1 MFTDWNMFMSWVLE
15 LLPLR
20 YEKFVEALD
29 EAAKDKLPF
38 LKEKAVKV
46 TFDVLFRYE
55 IDWSLK

>member
-1 MFTDWNMFMSWVLE
+1 MSWVL

-46 TFDVLFRYE
+46 TFDVVLFCYE

>member
-1 MFTDWNMFMSWVLE
+1 MFMSWVLE

-46 TFDVLFRYE
+46 TFEVLFRYE